1 MKRNFNRISATLRL
15 LLPVVML
22 SLTDSV
28 RADNGQLMWCLR
40 TDRGQYIEMARVS
53 MLAAVDGQE
62 TFEVVVK
69 NGRGATGV
77 KSITFELHES
87 DYVAPDEG
95 EPSPDNQGTG
105 PWCLITDA
113 NDSIA
118 MSRVLMLANVDGSN
132 QFEVVTTDG
141 DNRLAVSHVRF
152 ARGLSEASGGFAPID
167 PSVPQP
173 VDPNLQNPWCMITDQ
188 HDTIA
193 MSRVQMLANVDG
205 NSHFEIVTTDGDNR
219 TGIRQVRFAHG
230 DSKTAGGF
238 VPIKP
243 GETPTDPNRYNPW
256 CMITDRKDTIAMSRV
271 QMIANVDRD
280 NTFEVVLS
288 DGANIAGTQYVRFAH
303 GDSKTAGGFVPIKP
317 GDTPPA
323 DAGTGPW
330 CLITDRG
337 DSVAMGRVAMLA
349 NVDANGH
356 FEILT
361 KYGEG
366 VTDVRN
372 VRFARGL
379 NDLSGGFD
387 PNYHEGGEQPAP
399 PAGPIILVTDKGSEQ
414 PMSNVAM
421 LANIDANGRFE
432 VVLHAGQNI
441 TGVEY
446 VTFRIDGGDQGV
458 RQPSHQLS
466 PLTLLTPVRFE
477 LRLSGCDDATQAVVY
492 DAAGRQVATA
502 PVAGGSTTIQ
512 VAHLTAG
519 VYVVSVGNKAL
530 KFTKQ

>member
-1 MKRNFNRISATLRL
+1 
-15 LLPVVML
+15 
-22 SLTDSV
+22 V

-219 TGIRQVRFAHG
+219 TGIRQ
-230 DSKTAGGF
+230 
-238 VPIKP
+238 
-243 GETPTDPNRYNPW
+243 
-256 CMITDRKDTIAMSRV
+256 
-271 QMIANVDRD
+271 
-280 NTFEVVLS
+280 
-288 DGANIAGTQYVRFAH
+288 VRFAH